1 MALGLGYW
9 TPLPGDLEGLMI
21 LGSGAVAGSELGL
34 LDIGVKLSENAV
46 LVSLVI
52 LGLGSDSRLGCGSL
66 GEEPCV
72 KAGWCYLQRKEFEQR
87 LLNKLRQTTHPLPAP
102 SPYTYLTTRIRI
114 I

>member
-9 TPLPGDLEGLMI
+9 TPLPGDLEGLTI
-21 LGSGAVAGSELGL
+21 LGSGAVAGAELGL
-34 LDIGVKLSENAV
+34 LDIGVKLRENAV

-72 KAGWCYLQRKEFEQR
+72 TVTWSLQKLAGAICEERNSNGDF
-87 LLNKLRQTTHPLPAP
+87 
-102 SPYTYLTTRIRI
+102 
-114 I
+114 